1 MIKRFYTR
9 LSLILMLAAAA
20 PMLSPA
26 FPVRAAARVSSA
38 ETSPVSADLSAGKFT
53 VENGRTYCK
62 NAQQDRMGE

>member
-1 MIKRFYTR
+1 MIKKFYTR

-38 ETSPVSADLSAGKFT
+38 ETSPVRLQKR
-53 VENGRTYCK
+53 GRI
-62 NAQQDRMGE
+62 QQDRMGE